1 MQRVAIW
8 LTASLL
14 LAISGAGGG
23 GAFAQ
28 SILEPRLDPAS
39 PATLAPGQRVEVA
52 VRFRAPAGPG
62 VRIFVAPETG
72 GRPTPGSWV
81 SGSGLFEPGRGTARA
96 SFTVREGAAKVD
108 ALRLTMTDAG
118 TGAVVGEIAV
128 PVDYRFRPQASAE
141 HPARPPAATRMAEE
155 LPERIAVRERPAVE
169 RPTIERPTIERPTER
184 VEISPELIE
193 RLGTYRPP
201 AWRLPERSG
210 PSGDRGDE
218 GESGVEGGEGD
229 ADSLEACFVLG
240 IEANSCERV
249 AERKITPEG
258 DVIVRCEEGG
268 SWTTPASGGTF
279 YTAPDGRR
287 CSRSVLFSTALPP
300 AEPPEGIGDSEWASQ
315 VNAWLGGVSQQLLDR
330 IGALVGPAD
339 LQNYQALEADRAND
353 LYQRVDLRLSY
364 LDLLM
369 EQL

>member
-1 MQRVAIW
+1 MHRV
-8 LTASLL
+8 TTL
-14 LAISGAGGG
+14 LAAGLVLALTPG

-28 SILEPRLDPAS
+28 TILEPRFDPAS
-39 PATLAPGQRVEVA
+39 PATLEPGQRVEVA

-62 VRIFVAPETG
+62 VRIFVAPLTG

-81 SGSGLFEPGRGTARA
+81 SGSGLFEPGAGTARA
-96 SFTVREGAAKVD
+96 SFTVREGAARVD
-108 ALRLTMTDAG
+108 GLQVTMADAR
-118 TGAVVGEIAV
+118 TGAVVGRTAV
-128 PVDYRFRPQASAE
+128 RVDYGFRPQRAAVE
-141 HPARPPAATRMAEE
+141 RPVRSLAATGVAEE

-169 RPTIERPTIERPTER
+169 RPEPRI
-184 VEISPELIE
+184 EISPELMR
-193 RLGTYRPP
+193 RLGAYRPP
-201 AWRLPERSG
+201 AWRLPERATL
-210 PSGDRGDE
+210 PEDRRRAE
-218 GESGVEGGEGD
+218 EAAAERESGQD
-229 ADSLEACFVLG
+229 DSIEPCFVLE

-249 AERKITPEG
+249 AEREITPEG

-268 SWTTPASGGTF
+268 TWTTRASGGTF

-300 AEPPEGIGDSEWASQ
+300 AEPPEGVGDTEWASQ
-315 VNAWLGGVSQQLLDR
+315 VNAWLGGVAQQLLQR
-330 IGALVGPAD
+330 IGALVGPDD
-339 LQNYQALEADRAND
+339 LQNYQALEADRASD